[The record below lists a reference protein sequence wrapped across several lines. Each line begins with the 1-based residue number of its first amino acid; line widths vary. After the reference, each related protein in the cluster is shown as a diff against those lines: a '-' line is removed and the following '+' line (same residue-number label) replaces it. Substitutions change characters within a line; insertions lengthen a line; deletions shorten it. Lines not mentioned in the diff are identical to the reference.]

1 MEDGELPDGLIGSVA
16 EYLKNL
22 EEVISKHLGDSAGS
36 LLVSVRAVASMPGM
50 MDTVL
55 NLGLR

>member
-1 MEDGELPDGLIGSVA
+1 LPDGLIEGVA

-22 EEVISKHLGDSAGS
+22 VEVISKHLGDSEGS
-36 LLVSVRAVASMPGM
+36 LLVSVWAVASMPGM